1 LARVLTGSGVPTRE
15 HELNEFGLRLELT
28 SRAESVTVVRSVL
41 TAVGWSAAI
50 DVESMDDVRTAVS
63 EACNNVVV
71 HAYPDGEGT
80 IVLSAAWDGRT
91 LLAEVHDEGV
101 GISHPNL
108 GDEQTGLGLT
118 LITALAD
125 RAEFASAINSSGT
138 IVRMLFDIG
147 ARMGLPSA
155 SDPLSSPADLLR
167 AHNTDSVCQ
176 IRGDIVM
183 WLTPLP
189 MLAGALRR
197 LLRTVAGVSHFTIP
211 GVTEI
216 TATSDAIST
225 HASVTGREDWIGV
238 GIRTAARS
246 LNLAVAPLLDE
257 TARSVSAGAADIAT
271 SWDSLRS
278 TSDGVRYE
286 RGTGYDILRVQVVD
300 RHREPKSAS
309 APMEPA

>member
-1 LARVLTGSGVPTRE
+1 MARILTGSGVPTRE
-15 HELNEFGLRLELT
+15 YELNEFGLRLELT
-28 SRAESVTVVRSVL
+28 SRAESVTVVRSLL
-41 TAVGWSAAI
+41 TAVGWAAAI
-50 DVESMDDVRTAVS
+50 DVEAMDDVRTAVS

-71 HAYPDGEGT
+71 HAYPDGEGA

-101 GISHPNL
+101 GISHSNL

-147 ARMGLPSA
+147 VRMGLTSA
-155 SDPLSSPADLLR
+155 TAPLSNPGELLR
-167 AHNTDSVCQ
+167 SYETDSIDQ

-183 WLTPLP
+183 WLTPLA

-197 LLRTVAGVSHFTIP
+197 LLRAVAGVSHFTVP

-225 HASVTGREDWIGV
+225 HASVTGREAWIGV
-238 GIRTAARS
+238 GIRTAARR
-246 LNLAVAPLLDE
+246 LNLTVAPLLDE
-257 TARSVSAGAADIAT
+257 TGRSTSADAANIAT
-271 SWDSLRS
+271 SWDSLLS
-278 TSDGVRYE
+278 ASDGVRYE